1 MPRQNCLQV
10 QHSFSPETL
19 AQIADLAKRWGG
31 VASLPKSQVIREAI
45 RRCWLAEQ
53 NKLNASTYEA
63 TMEVLERPEPIVKTK
78 NGKKKP

>member
-1 MPRQNCLQV
+1 M
-10 QHSFSPETL
+10 
-19 AQIADLAKRWGG
+19 
-31 VASLPKSQVIREAI
+31 IREAI

>member
-1 MPRQNCLQV
+1 MPRTTPREMYSV
-10 QHSFSPETL
+10 TEETQR
-19 AQIADLAKRWGG
+19 QIADLATRWGG

-53 NKLNASTYEA
+53 D
-63 TMEVLERPEPIVKTK
+63 EPK